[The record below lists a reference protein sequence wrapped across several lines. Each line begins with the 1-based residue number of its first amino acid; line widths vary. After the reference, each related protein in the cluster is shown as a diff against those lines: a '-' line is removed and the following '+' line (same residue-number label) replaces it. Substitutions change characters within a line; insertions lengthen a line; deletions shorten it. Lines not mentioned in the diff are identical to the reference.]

1 MVVCSKIIKNGKRRF
16 LYNLHSCIGKAFQ
29 NDFAVISRK
38 QTVIFYDI
46 LYRFEQ
52 LLFVKI
58 FQL

>member
-1 MVVCSKIIKNGKRRF
+1 MEKEDFYTIYISA
-16 LYNLHSCIGKAFQ
+16 LEKAFQ

>member
-1 MVVCSKIIKNGKRRF
+1 MVVCPIIIKMEKEDFYTIYIPALEKR
-16 LYNLHSCIGKAFQ
+16 S